1 MSKVI
6 DLDTK
11 TFIRFWLVILAFAAI
26 FGFIFLAWKGL
37 LVVGAALFLA
47 IAIRPLSE
55 KINGIFLKR
64 KKKNKEQFSSVLAF
78 LIVVFVLLLIVAVI
92 GPVVVSESVKFAGQL
107 PTLFENN
114 LGGWDGVN
122 NIGRNFGIENL
133 QDEIVTNVS
142 DVSSKIVGNLGN
154 TVFDGL
160 GAIGGVLSAAGLSL
174 VLTLLFLLDGP
185 KLYNEFWTKISG
197 KRRDE
202 SVEEAR
208 RITSKMA
215 NVVSTYVAKQVTIAV
230 LDGVVTT
237 LAVFIITL
245 MFGLSPTLA
254 IPMGLITMVFYLI
267 PMFGQIIG
275 CASVSLI
282 LLFSNPLA
290 GIIFAVFYIVYAQV
304 ENNGIAPK
312 IQGDALRLS
321 PLIVLASI
329 TIGVYVAGLLGAIIA
344 IPVAGCI
351 KVLIDEYP
359 RIKEIRELKENKEK
373 KEAI

>member
-11 TFIRFWLVILAFAAI
+11 TFVRFWLVILAFSAV
-26 FGFIFLAWKGL
+26 FGFVFLAWKGL
-37 LVVGAALFLA
+37 LIVGVALFLA

-64 KKKNKEQFSSVLAF
+64 KKRNKERFSSVLAF
-78 LIVVFVLLLIVAVI
+78 LVVVFVLLLIVAVI
-92 GPVVVSESVKFAGQL
+92 GPVVISESVKFAGQL

-122 NIGRNFGIENL
+122 NIGKSFGIDNL
-133 QDEIVTNVS
+133 QNEIVSYVS
-142 DVSSKIVGNLGN
+142 EMSSKIVGNLGN

-160 GAIGGVLSAAGLSL
+160 GAIGGFLSAAGLSL
-174 VLTLLFLLDGP
+174 VLTLLFLLEGP
-185 KLYNEFWTKISG
+185 KLYNEFWTKIAG

-208 RITSKMA
+208 KITSRMG
-215 NVVSTYVAKQVTIAV
+215 NVISTYVAKQVTIAI
-230 LDGVVTT
+230 LDGVVTA
-237 LAVFIITL
+237 LVVFIISL
-245 MFGLSPTLA
+245 VFGLSPTLA
-254 IPMGLITMVFYLI
+254 IPMGLITMIFYLI

-312 IQGDALRLS
+312 IQGDALKLS

-329 TIGVYVAGLLGAIIA
+329 TIGVYVAGLLGAIVA

-359 RIKEIRELKENKEK
+359 RIKEIRELKESKEK
-373 KEAI
+373 KERA